1 MWKGQ
6 ERYYYPH
13 FIDEKAEFPS
23 ETGFVGFEFYYD
35 TSTVTPTITATQPS
49 K

>member
-6 ERYYYPH
+6 DRYYYPH

-23 ETGFVGFEFYYD
+23 ETGFVGFKFNNKLA
-35 TSTVTPTITATQPS
+35 STVIPTVPAT
-49 K
+49 